1 MKGKNN
7 NFEKYL
13 LERAIPSD
21 LHLEKVKNQGNQD
34 KIVVNITNYLVF
46 WDVRKIL
53 EELHVILASEDGHKK
68 VFPDVPVIGF
78 KNDKNLKA
86 HLVMSQLPDL

>member
-34 KIVVNITNYLVF
+34 KIAVNITNYLVF

-53 EELHVILASEDGHKK
+53 E
-68 VFPDVPVIGF
+68 
-78 KNDKNLKA
+78 
-86 HLVMSQLPDL
+86 

>member
-46 WDVRKIL
+46 WDVGKIL

>member
-86 HLVMSQLPDL
+86 HLVMS